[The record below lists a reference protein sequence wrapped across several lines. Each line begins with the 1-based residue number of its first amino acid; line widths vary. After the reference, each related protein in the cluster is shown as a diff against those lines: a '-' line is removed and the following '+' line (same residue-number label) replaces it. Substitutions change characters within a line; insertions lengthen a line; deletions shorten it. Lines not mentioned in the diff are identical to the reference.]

1 MTELGEKLQTIKN
14 LVEVAIIIYGL
25 NRDDLIPT
33 LLELLKIEID
43 TVVEEHCVIPQTH

>member
-1 MTELGEKLQTIKN
+1 MTEDIGEQLSTIRN

-43 TVVEEHCVIPQTH
+43 ATVEEHCVLP